1 MAPAQTPDGNPHGG
15 MQTSVPYAA
24 IPFLAILGAVAL
36 LMICWAFA
44 RLLADPEDG
53 LNNFSESQMQYMREV
68 RQRNRQD
75 IEDLFGA
82 RRYRNYP
89 PPQFSTQPSSQRQ
102 STHYFD

>member
-1 MAPAQTPDGNPHGG
+1 MAPAQTDGNPHGG

-44 RLLADPEDG
+44 RLLSDPEQP
-53 LNNFSESQMQYMREV
+53 LNNFSEYQAQYMREV

-75 IEDLFGA
+75 IEDLFNV

-89 PPQFSTQPSSQRQ
+89 PPQFSHQSSQRQ
-102 STHYFD
+102 STNYYE